1 MPVYSFEGRIPR
13 IDPEAFVAP
22 TATLIGDVT
31 VEAGASVWFNT
42 VLRGDLAPIV
52 IRADAN
58 VQDGSVLHAP
68 PGIPVDVGPGATIG
82 HACVVHGAHIG
93 ADAVIANHATVLD
106 GVIIGARSL
115 VAAHALVV
123 PGTKIPDEV
132 VAAGAPAKIRG
143 PVAGTG
149 AERWVKTSSEIY
161 RELALRYRAGLK
173 EL

>member
-1 MPVYSFEGRIPR
+1 MPIYAFEGRAPR

-22 TATLIGDVT
+22 TATLIGDVI

-42 VLRGDLAPIV
+42 VLRGDYAPIV

-68 PGIPVDVGPGATIG
+68 PGIPVDVGPRATIG

-93 ADAVIANHATVLD
+93 ADAVIGNHSTVLD
-106 GVIIGARSL
+106 AAVIGARSL

-123 PGTKIPDEV
+123 AGTKVPEDV
-132 VAAGAPAKIRG
+132 VVAGAPARIRG

-149 AERWVKTSSEIY
+149 AERWVKTSSDIY
-161 RELALRYRAGLK
+161 RELALRYRAGLV